1 MDANTHSSTDI
12 GLGLAPA
19 MIIGLDILAGGGEDG
34 VLGMA
39 FDATRRIWMLAA

>member
-1 MDANTHSSTDI
+1 MWTECCSCS
-12 GLGLAPA
+12 APA

-39 FDATRRIWMLAA
+39 FDATRRIWMPAA